1 MTIFEHA
8 LIGIDGALAL
18 GLHRRHGWPIVAL
31 AGFAAVL
38 PDFDGLAI
46 LDGFQCYADGHRL
59 WGHNLLVAG
68 VAALAVSAAAYYS
81 GVFPR
86 IQRSLAKRCQAFA
99 NCGAGVPPARG
110 QAAGT
115 AAPQGPTHAQAA
127 GTAAPQELAIWLAV
141 GVAAAYSHLLMDVL
155 FSIGKGQP
163 IWGVPLFWPFS
174 DTAYAYP
181 LLRWGDI
188 GATVILAAG
197 MFAMLRCPRRIQAI
211 AAGSLLAVAAYMA
224 IRGFCG

>member
-18 GLHRRHGWPIVAL
+18 GLQRRHGWQIVAL
-31 AGFAAVL
+31 AGLAAVL
-38 PDFDGLAI
+38 PDLDGLAI
-46 LDGFQCYADGHRL
+46 LGGIHWYAEGHRL

-68 VAALAVSAAAYYS
+68 LAALAVSVAAYYS
-81 GVFPR
+81 DVFPR
-86 IQRSLAKRCQAFA
+86 IRRWLAKRCKAFA
-99 NCGAGVPPARG
+99 IGDDCDAGVSPDR
-110 QAAGT
+110 
-115 AAPQGPTHAQAA
+115 AQATR
-127 GTAAPQELAIWLAV
+127 TAAPQELAVWLAV
-141 GVAAAYSHLLMDVL
+141 GVAAAYSHLLMDVV

-163 IWGVPLFWPFS
+163 VWGVPLCWPFS

-197 MFAMLRCPRRIQAI
+197 MFAMLRWPRWIQAI
-211 AAGSLLAVAAYMA
+211 AAGSLVTVAAYMA
-224 IRGFCG
+224 VRGFCG